1 METEIFE
8 TCFHDNHLDV
18 AIDHLLII
26 IFPSLIFH
34 LDNPMAIISY
44 IDQFWLYWSFF
55 FCRCILLPTTRWNK
69 KCCTNVPAWEKK
81 NQTNF
86 KKWCKYSK
94 SKINIA
100 VINRF
105 PDCLIYQTD
114 WKKKCC
120 YITLIKEGCVCL
132 YLSWMANAHRLG
144 SADVRCEEKSRR
156 RAVQCRQMSFQDQLR
171 SCPSLVRAVKV
182 QEPFS
187 CLSLFLK
194 AQTLLPW
201 AIKTMWP
208 LFVDWRLKCLYP

>member
-1 METEIFE
+1 M
-8 TCFHDNHLDV
+8 
-18 AIDHLLII
+18 
-26 IFPSLIFH
+26 
-34 LDNPMAIISY
+34 
-44 IDQFWLYWSFF
+44 LYKCS
-55 FCRCILLPTTRWNK
+55 CVGK
-69 KCCTNVPAWEKK
+69 KEP
-81 NQTNF
+81 NQF

-120 YITLIKEGCVCL
+120 YITLIEEGCVCL
-132 YLSWMANAHRLG
+132 YLSWMANVHRLG